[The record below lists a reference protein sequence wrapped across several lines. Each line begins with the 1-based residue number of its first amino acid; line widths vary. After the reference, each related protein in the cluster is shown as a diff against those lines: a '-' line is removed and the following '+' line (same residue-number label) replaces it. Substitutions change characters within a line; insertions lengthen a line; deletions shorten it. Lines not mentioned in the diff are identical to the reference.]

1 MTDQSFSTRFTVTQ
15 SPEAVF
21 AAIQNVRGWW
31 SQTVEGKTAELGDEF
46 TYRYPK
52 MHVSRQK
59 LTEVIPG
66 KKMVWK
72 VLSATLSFVKDQHE
86 WSDTEIIFDIAKK
99 GAKTEVV
106 FTHRGLVPAFEC
118 FDACSGA
125 WGTYVT
131 KSLKQLIETGTGEPD
146 EKVVVA
152 SF

>member
-1 MTDQSFSTRFTVTQ
+1 MTSQSFSTRFTVNQ
-15 SPEAVF
+15 PPDVVF
-21 AAIQNVRGWW
+21 KAIQNVRGWW
-31 SQTVEGKTAELGDEF
+31 SQTVEGDTAALGDEF

-86 WSDTEIIFDIAKK
+86 WSDTEIVFDVSQQ
-99 GAKTEVV
+99 GTKTEVV

-125 WGTYVT
+125 WSTYVT

-146 EKVVVA
+146 EQA
-152 SF
+152 

>member
-1 MTDQSFSTRFTVTQ
+1 MTDQSVSTRFTVAQ

-21 AAIQNVRGWW
+21 KAIQNVRGWW
-31 SQTVEGKTAELGDEF
+31 SQTVEGDTAELGDEF
-46 TYRYPK
+46 TYRYPT

-86 WSDTEIIFDIAKK
+86 WSGTEIVFDISTK
-99 GAKTEVV
+99 GSKTEVV
-106 FTHRGLVPAFEC
+106 FTHRGLVPSFEC

-146 EKVVVA
+146 EKA
-152 SF
+152 